1 MQLRPYQQEAK
12 EAVQGEWAG
21 GVKRTLLVQATG
33 TGKTIVFSSI
43 SEDCVRDGE
52 RVLIP
57 SPGSTNRPL
66 RSYRRPPAWGVLEK
80 AGTPVWT

>member
-52 RVLIP
+52 RVLILAHR
-57 SPGSTNRPL
+57 GNCLNRPL
-66 RSYRRPPAWGVLEK
+66 RSYRRPPGWVAQ
-80 AGTPVWT
+80 